1 MSTNNGLDTPF
12 SNAEIS
18 AFCGQMALILKSG
31 ISSIEGLSIMLEDA
45 EHPEDKE
52 FLQVVYDQLMET
64 GSLHQAIAH
73 TGLFPSY
80 MLQMVAIG
88 EQTGTMDN
96 VMAHLSRHY
105 AREHSISQS
114 LRHSITYPLIMTG
127 MMLVVIIVLL
137 VKVMPIFNQVFIQ
150 LGTEMTGFSRALMD
164 IGNIIN
170 RYSVALIILL
180 AVIILFSI
188 FCTHTETGRTLIT
201 MLKYKLPFLR
211 SLQESA
217 MSCRF
222 ASGMALTL
230 SSGLDTQQSLRLA
243 GALNEGPYFSKKMEI
258 CFEQLEAGKDLYESI
273 HAAGI
278 FSGVYS
284 RMASLGAKTGTM
296 DRVMEQIAGRYQ
308 EEVDERINH
317 LLAILEPTLVII
329 LSLFVGIILLSVML
343 PLIGIM
349 SSI

>member
-1 MSTNNGLDTPF
+1 MNNNGLDTPF
-12 SNAEIS
+12 SNSEIS

-45 EHPEDKE
+45 VHQNDRE
-52 FLQVVYDQLMET
+52 FLQRVYQKLVET
-64 GSLHQAIAH
+64 GSLCQAISS
-73 TGLFPSY
+73 TGVFPPY
-80 MLQMVAIG
+80 MLQMLEIG
-88 EQTGTMDN
+88 EQTGNMDDC
-96 VMAHLSRHY
+96 MEHLSQHY

-114 LRHSITYPLIMTG
+114 LRHSIIYPFIMTG
-127 MMLVVIIVLL
+127 MMVVVIIVLL

-150 LGTEMTGFSRALMD
+150 LGTEMTGFSKTLMD
-164 IGNIIN
+164 IGNVIN
-170 RYSVALIILL
+170 HYSVALVILL
-180 AVIILFSI
+180 ALIVLFVI
-188 FCTHTETGRTLIT
+188 FCTHTETGRTLSAV
-201 MLKYKLPFLR
+201 LKHKLPFLR
-211 SLQESA
+211 TLQDNA
-217 MSCRF
+217 MACRF

-230 SSGLDTQQSLRLA
+230 SSGLDTRQSLHLA
-243 GALNEGPYFSKKMEI
+243 GALNNDPYFSKKMEM
-258 CFEQLEAGKDLYESI
+258 CFQYLESGMDMYKSI

-278 FSGVYS
+278 FSGVYA

-296 DRVMEQIAGRYQ
+296 DRVMEQIATRYQ
-308 EEVDERINH
+308 EEVDERIQN